1 MNLWDTKLWQKKEK
15 TKRHRTCGT
24 NDLTCEEK
32 EQTELM
38 CERVMVDRLSE
49 LQEDIKPWNKQ
60 HYTPPNNEQ
69 NKHCTSTFH
78 SKPPENQEKGKLQVA
93 RRKKT
98 NPKGNRMPDSWLL
111 NANNNRLTNWFFSVL
126 RRKKQ
131 ICQWFSELA
140 TRIISTPFGLL
151 AKSHTWLQSFYTPK
165 VRGYC

>member
-1 MNLWDTKLWQKKEK
+1 
-15 TKRHRTCGT
+15 
-24 NDLTCEEK
+24 
-32 EQTELM
+32 M

-98 NPKGNRMPDSWLL
+98 NPKGNRMPDS
-111 NANNNRLTNWFFSVL
+111 
-126 RRKKQ
+126 
-131 ICQWFSELA
+131 
-140 TRIISTPFGLL
+140 
-151 AKSHTWLQSFYTPK
+151 
-165 VRGYC
+165 